1 MLIIEAGGR
10 DRSPNIK
17 IPAAFAKYYQDSY
30 PEIWAQRQAEVAAA
44 GKGVLAVYN
53 RNIFPEMKVT
63 WGTYI
68 NNLGHMDFP
77 GCFRCHDGSH
87 TSAGGKTIP
96 NDCDTCHEAKAMDE
110 KNPAILTDLGLA
122 PAQAAAAAT
131 Q

>member
-1 MLIIEAGGR
+1 MSFRIW
-10 DRSPNIK
+10 
-17 IPAAFAKYYQDSY
+17 KYL
-30 PEIWAQRQAEVAAA
+30 
-44 GKGVLAVYN
+44 GHLL
-53 RNIFPEMKVT
+53 
-63 WGTYI
+63 

-122 PAQAAAAAT
+122 PAQPPAAAT